1 MNQTKRISLSTISE
15 LESDIANNNKNSWNE
30 NEYEMDM
37 RKIVTKKIDDG
48 IMCCDFELWLHK
60 NCIKCE
66 LLNQKLYGE
75 KYYYNKL

>member
-1 MNQTKRISLSTISE
+1 
-15 LESDIANNNKNSWNE
+15 
-30 NEYEMDM
+30 MDM